1 MIPIREH
8 NDIVEKLMKEI
19 SAKDRELNAV
29 IKEKTKAPSQ
39 APQLQPT
46 KNEEVLT
53 KKINQLSKEYK
64 DRIGALTQQIRNKS
78 L

>member
-29 IKEKTKAPSQ
+29 IKEKTKAPSH

>member
-29 IKEKTKAPSQ
+29 IKEKTKTPSQ